1 MTTESR
7 NSTTREKSIEGTRA
21 VVAAFGILCG
31 LTGMI
36 AGVFEILQGNIV
48 PSGLVI
54 STIGPDHTM
63 AADFTYFAITIIPNL
78 LVTGILAVALGS
90 FVTYWSI
97 KGVQKPYGVVILAVL
112 CAAQTLVGGGWVVD
126 IAAITCILATRIGKP
141 LNWWRSHMPGG
152 IRTWLVRLLP
162 ASLVAYALVA
172 SGLLVLTV
180 LGIDSAVMIELITV
194 LAGFMFVPMLLMI
207 FGGLATDVQA
217 ALRSTNADSGLQ

>member
-1 MTTESR
+1 MTTESDK
-7 NSTTREKSIEGTRA
+7 SKSREKSIEGTRA

-36 AGVFEILQGNIV
+36 AGVFETLQGNIV

-63 AADFTYFAITIIPNL
+63 ATDFTYFAITIIPNL
-78 LVTGILAVALGS
+78 LATGILAVALGS
-90 FVTYWSI
+90 FVIYWSI
-97 KGVQKPYGVVILAVL
+97 RGVQRPYGVVVLAIL

-141 LNWWRSHMPGG
+141 LNWWRSHLPRGA
-152 IRTWLVRLLP
+152 RTWLVRLFP

-172 SGLLVLTV
+172 SGLLVLTI
-180 LGIDSAVMIELITV
+180 LGIDSVVMIELITV

-207 FGGLATDVQA
+207 FGGLAMDVQA
-217 ALRSTNADSGLQ
+217 TLGGTNADSAL